1 MPKSYCPNCD
11 AIVSIDNPRVGA
23 MIRCRE
29 CDVELE
35 IISTDP
41 FEVDFPLDEEWDDE
55 WEEDEEY
62 EADA

>member
-11 AIVSIDNPRVGA
+11 AVVSMDNPRVGA

-35 IISTDP
+35 IVSTDP
-41 FEVDFPLDEEWDDE
+41 FEVDFPLDDGWDDE
-55 WEEDEEY
+55 WEEDE
-62 EADA
+62 D